1 MPPSEH
7 LVIVTG
13 KEPEQIFMRLSRQ
26 LTVTQRVSSR
36 VFLVS
41 GAQPV
46 VNVPEPEGVH
56 IFSTE
61 EVPAEILN
69 SLDEKESLFVSA
81 WQTRLQQS
89 RKQRPGEGL
98 DWDHPGFKPPR

>member
-26 LTVTQRVSSR
+26 ITVTQRVSSR

-46 VNVPEPEGVH
+46 VNVSEPEGVH
-56 IFSTE
+56 IFSTP

-81 WQTRLQQS
+81 WQTRLRQS